1 MTSMFPA
8 IVGALVGAG
17 LYVAF
22 DFYVLG
28 ADKRRRDTVPVR
40 AVRR

>member
-1 MTSMFPA
+1 MFPA
-8 IVGALVGAG
+8 IVGALVGVG

-28 ADKRRRDTVPVR
+28 SDRRRRAPAPVR
-40 AVRR
+40 VSRR

>member
-1 MTSMFPA
+1 MTSMLPA

-28 ADKRRRDTVPVR
+28 AQKRRSTESAR
-40 AVRR
+40 

>member
-8 IVGALVGAG
+8 IVGALLGAG

-22 DFYVLG
+22 DFYVLVP
-28 ADKRRRDTVPVR
+28 AKRRRASVAART
-40 AVRR
+40 ARR

>member
-1 MTSMFPA
+1 MTSMLPA

-28 ADKRRRDTVPVR
+28 AQKRRRTESAR
-40 AVRR
+40 

>member
-1 MTSMFPA
+1 MTSLFPA

-22 DFYVLG
+22 DFYVFDSL
-28 ADKRRRDTVPVR
+28 KRRRVAETRPTSN
-40 AVRR
+40 

>member
-8 IVGALVGAG
+8 IVGALFGAG

-28 ADKRRRDTVPVR
+28 AERRRR
-40 AVRR
+40 AAVSARADRR

>member
-1 MTSMFPA
+1 MTSMLPA
-8 IVGALVGAG
+8 IIGALVGGA

-28 ADKRRRDTVPVR
+28 QKRRAT
-40 AVRR
+40 ASSRR